1 MNSYQICKLVLNSVE
16 ADLIVSYI
24 NYIKCRGCFMPKK
37 PQTALAAI
45 ESPEVASIDRVPD
58 EIYDTV
64 VHAILDR
71 ALDPGTKLP
80 EEVFCSHYG
89 VSRTIVRVA
98 IHRLQQDRLVDVQPY
113 KGCFVVIPDLQE
125 AGDIIAARKAIEPY
139 VIKRLVEVATDT
151 DLAALA
157 SHVDAEDSA
166 YHRNDQREALRLS
179 GQFHILL
186 SDLADNRVLGV
197 YIRNLICR
205 SALVI
210 ATYSDVTACCKAHD
224 HRRLVDLL
232 VTRDAAAAVQQMERH
247 LDDIEHDLLQ
257 DKKNE
262 EKPSLESVLVKY
274 SKSAV
279 SSAPRKASTVRSVKA

>member
-1 MNSYQICKLVLNSVE
+1 M
-16 ADLIVSYI
+16 IVSYI
-24 NYIKCRGCFMPKK
+24 NPINTKDHLMPKK
-37 PQTALAAI
+37 PQPASSTAEA
-45 ESPEVASIDRVPD
+45 PEVASIDRIPD

-98 IHRLQQDRLVDVQPY
+98 IQRLQQDRLVDVQPY
-113 KGCFVVIPDLQE
+113 RGSFVVVPDLKE
-125 AGDIIAARKAIEPY
+125 ARDIIAARKAIEPY
-139 VIKRLVEVATDT
+139 IIRLLVDVATDK
-151 DLAALA
+151 DVAALK

-186 SDLADNRVLGV
+186 SELADNRVLAV
-197 YIRNLICR
+197 YLRNLISR

-224 HRRLVDLL
+224 HRQLVQLL
-232 VTRDAAAAVQQMERH
+232 MERDAPAAMKQMERH

-257 DKKNE
+257 DEKPE
-262 EKPSLESVLVKY
+262 EKPSLESVLIKY
-274 SKSAV
+274 SKSA
-279 SSAPRKASTVRSVKA
+279 ALPTPRKPVAVKG

>member
-1 MNSYQICKLVLNSVE
+1 
-16 ADLIVSYI
+16 
-24 NYIKCRGCFMPKK
+24 MPKK
-37 PQTALAAI
+37 PQTAPSAPQAA
-45 ESPEVASIDRVPD
+45 ETAPIDRVPD

-98 IHRLQQDRLVDVQPY
+98 IQRLQQDRLVDLQPY
-113 KGCFVVIPDLQE
+113 KGCFVVVPDLKE
-125 AGDIIAARKAIEPY
+125 ARDIIAARKAIEPY
-139 VIKRLVEVATDT
+139 IISRLVEVATDK
-151 DLAALA
+151 DLAALK
-157 SHVDAEDSA
+157 SHVDAEDDA
-166 YHRNDQREALRLS
+166 YHRNDQRGALRLS

-186 SDLADNRVLGV
+186 SDLADNGVLGV
-197 YIRNLICR
+197 YIRNLISR

-224 HRRLVDLL
+224 HRRLVELL
-232 VTRDAAAAVQQMERH
+232 MARDAPAAVKQMERH

-257 DKKNE
+257 DKKPE

-274 SKSAV
+274 SKSA
-279 SSAPRKASTVRSVKA
+279 APTPSRKPVVVRG

>member
-1 MNSYQICKLVLNSVE
+1 
-16 ADLIVSYI
+16 
-24 NYIKCRGCFMPKK
+24 MPKK
-37 PQTALAAI
+37 PQSTPPAA
-45 ESPEVASIDRVPD
+45 EATETASIDRVPD

-98 IHRLQQDRLVDVQPY
+98 IQRLQQDRLVDVQPY
-113 KGCFVVIPDLQE
+113 KGCFVVVPDLKE
-125 AGDIIAARKAIEPY
+125 ARDIIAARKAIEPY
-139 VIKRLVEVATDT
+139 IIKRLVEVATDT
-151 DLAALA
+151 GLAALA
-157 SHVDAEDSA
+157 AHVDAEDSA

-186 SDLADNRVLGV
+186 SDLADNGVLGV

-224 HRRLVDLL
+224 HRHLVELL
-232 VTRDAAAAVQQMERH
+232 MARDASGALNQMERH

-257 DKKNE
+257 DKKPE

-274 SKSAV
+274 SKSA
-279 SSAPRKASTVRSVKA
+279 APAAPARKPTVVRG

>member
-1 MNSYQICKLVLNSVE
+1 MS
-16 ADLIVSYI
+16 
-24 NYIKCRGCFMPKK
+24 KK
-37 PQTALAAI
+37 PHTAPSAPQAT
-45 ESPEVASIDRVPD
+45 EAASIDRVPD

-80 EEVFCSHYG
+80 EDVFCSHYG

-98 IHRLQQDRLVDVQPY
+98 IQRLQQDRLVDVQPY
-113 KGCFVVIPDLQE
+113 KGCFVVIPDLKE

-139 VIKRLVEVATDT
+139 IIKRLVEVATDH
-151 DLAALA
+151 DLAALV
-157 SHVDAEDSA
+157 SHVDSEDTA

-186 SDLADNRVLGV
+186 SDLADNGVLGV
-197 YIRNLICR
+197 YMRNLICR

-224 HRRLVDLL
+224 HRRLVELL
-232 VTRDAAAAVQQMERH
+232 GKRDASGAVTQMERH

-257 DKKNE
+257 DKKPE

-274 SKSAV
+274 SR
-279 SSAPRKASTVRSVKA
+279 SSAPTLSRKAIIVRG

>member
-1 MNSYQICKLVLNSVE
+1 
-16 ADLIVSYI
+16 
-24 NYIKCRGCFMPKK
+24 MPKK
-37 PQTALAAI
+37 PLANSTAADT
-45 ESPEVASIDRVPD
+45 PETASIDRVPD

-64 VHAILDR
+64 VNAILDR

-98 IHRLQQDRLVDVQPY
+98 IQRLQQDRLVDVQPY
-113 KGCFVVIPDLQE
+113 KGCFVVVPDLKE
-125 AGDIIAARKAIEPY
+125 ARDIIAARKAIEPY
-139 VIKRLVEVATDT
+139 IIKRLVEMATDNDIAT
-151 DLAALA
+151 LK
-157 SHVDAEDSA
+157 SHVDAEDAA

-186 SDLADNRVLGV
+186 SEVADNGVLAV
-197 YIRNLICR
+197 YLRNLICR

-224 HRRLVDLL
+224 HRRLVELL
-232 VTRDAAAAVQQMERH
+232 KARDTASAMAQMERH

-257 DKKNE
+257 DEKPE
-262 EKPSLESVLVKY
+262 EKPSLESVLIKY
-274 SKSAV
+274 SKSA
-279 SSAPRKASTVRSVKA
+279 SSPPSRKPAAAKG

>member
-1 MNSYQICKLVLNSVE
+1 MAKRPQTESTAVE
-16 ADLIVSYI
+16 A
-24 NYIKCRGCFMPKK
+24 P
-37 PQTALAAI
+37 
-45 ESPEVASIDRVPD
+45 ESASVDRVPD

-80 EEVFCSHYG
+80 EEVFCNHYG
-89 VSRTIVRVA
+89 VSRTMVRVA

-113 KGCFVVIPDLQE
+113 KGCFVVVPDLKE
-125 AGDIIAARKAIEPY
+125 AKDIISARKAIEPY
-139 VIKRLVEVATDT
+139 TINRLVEIATDK
-151 DLAALA
+151 DLAALK

-186 SDLADNRVLGV
+186 SDLADNGVLEV
-197 YIRNLICR
+197 YVRNLICR

-210 ATYSDVTACCKAHD
+210 ATYSDVTGCCKAHD
-224 HRRLVDLL
+224 HRRLVELL
-232 VTRDAAAAVQQMERH
+232 MARDASAAVKQMEQH

-257 DKKNE
+257 DKKPE

-274 SKSAV
+274 SKSATP
-279 SSAPRKASTVRSVKA
+279 AAAKKLAAVKG

>member
-1 MNSYQICKLVLNSVE
+1 MS
-16 ADLIVSYI
+16 
-24 NYIKCRGCFMPKK
+24 KK
-37 PQTALAAI
+37 PQTAASGSAPR
-45 ESPEVASIDRVPD
+45 EAASIDRVPD

-80 EEVFCSHYG
+80 EDVFCNHYG

-98 IHRLQQDRLVDVQPY
+98 IQRLQQDRLVDVQPY
-113 KGCFVVIPDLQE
+113 KGCFVVVPDLKE
-125 AGDIIAARKAIEPY
+125 ARDIIAARKAIEPF
-139 VIKRLVEVATDT
+139 IINCLVDVATDK

-157 SHVDAEDSA
+157 AHVDAEDSA

-186 SDLADNRVLGV
+186 SDLSGNGVLGV

-224 HRRLVDLL
+224 HRRLVELL
-232 VTRDAAAAVQQMERH
+232 MARDASDAVKQMERH

-257 DKKNE
+257 DKKTE
-262 EKPSLESVLVKY
+262 EKPSLETVLVKY
-274 SKSAV
+274 SKSANPTT
-279 SSAPRKASTVRSVKA
+279 PRKPVVVHG